1 MTATPIVTFETATQS
16 GFIGT
21 TQTVNLSFS
30 NGGAPGETGY
40 APYIDVILPING
52 ADGGGV
58 GNSPVN
64 DGVTLLGATF
74 LGRPLVQ
81 TQVVFDGAGNAT
93 HPFAKDSGGNAIIVT
108 GNPGDTLLVLTLPFG
123 SFTTEQT
130 PADVVLRLGVSNLA
144 DVGVP
149 LPITATG
156 GFAFGADEFN
166 NPGADAP
173 IRGAAA
179 ATQIDPIVATLDKIY
194 IGPEQE
200 TATGPS
206 YPRVWQIEATFADG
220 QPFTNVVLTDRVPD
234 GVVIVGTPRLIDNLT
249 GNPLPG
255 SVSVTGPY
263 GSQVVT
269 GTFDGTIIGGGV
281 KPTLEFDFY
290 VTEFLANGT
299 PVLDQATGAFRLL
312 ENNAKLDADWQ
323 PIDGRDGPT
332 QITIDP
338 TDPEDI
344 LEAQSVAIQKYVALV
359 SPTDDTIVDP
369 DADGNGVPDWQP
381 GGTLKYTLDGQ
392 VSNYFE
398 MKNLMMK
405 DTLGDGQTFK
415 PGYVPQ
421 VVISEAG
428 AVIYTGP
435 VVYTLSPKNAAGETF
450 IQFDIAQTL
459 RNAGINDDVLDGNG
473 GGLTGNP
480 HGTAYNQATAVVTFE
495 TTIDAQY
502 TGPIGAGLDRYV
514 DQGDPVNNNVL
525 FGGQVNSTGNYI
537 EDDSAAGVVLPVSQ
551 VDKSIYAI
559 NADTALGSSILDP
572 SPRIQ
577 SGDLITYRLTLDLPL
592 TSAHSVKLTDY
603 LPLPVLRALD
613 LDANGITDGA
623 MTRAGDGTIPLVNQ
637 WSFGPTDQFLANAG
651 VIPTITRSGPGNA
664 LTFNFGDVLNPNYP
678 ATHLDLLFTVRV
690 NDAAFGDGLLLTNQV
705 TASEKNSFGV
715 VSQDN
720 EIVQFILG
728 EPRLKITKG
737 IVAEDNNTG
746 AYFDAPVGPT
756 GITWNAP
763 GSATAFSGTITSDLL
778 ASQAVNANLIQA
790 DARDTVTF
798 AIVLENVGSGPRGAF
813 DTLIKDTVPAGFT
826 LGAVPVNL
834 KVTDGTGA
842 ALSYTGTAADL
853 FGAGIQL
860 VDPGARQGAIGAYDA
875 TSGKNIVVITY
886 DLRLDNNVAST
897 QAIVNTAT
905 TAKYAA
911 EENGISRV
919 PTDNLPDSDDAY
931 VFVTPQVG
939 KVFISSSNPDTGLGE
954 GDGNVPDLGIGE
966 LITWRFSATI
976 AEGVSRQLKL
986 IDILPGGNSSY
997 SGGPFELVTVSTA
1010 TVGANIIGAGVNAG
1024 KTGVISDTN
1033 GDGINDTVTFDFGDV
1048 TNTADNMATAAD
1060 TISFDITARVL
1071 DRPSNYA
1078 GETEYN
1084 RATVQVTDPNGTVR
1098 NTDSS
1103 AAVEIVEPHL
1113 QLDKSANPTTIDAN
1127 DTYTYTVTLTNR
1139 ADNFGAAAYD
1149 VSIDDLLN
1157 QLAPNAVFLPGT
1169 VVIASAPGGAGAAI
1183 VTGNGVA
1190 DTKVKV
1196 TAAKLLEGE
1205 AITLTFQAKST
1216 MGAISG
1222 QTIHNDATATATSQP
1237 NTPPSD
1243 RPYSVTDPAD
1253 VTIASPSITK
1263 TVFATSFADTGSAQ
1277 FNGGNPDVKVD
1288 EIVTYRMVVTVP
1300 EGQSINFRVI
1310 DQLADQVIAGGGSGV
1325 LKYIPGSAK
1334 VISAGA
1340 NLTSVSGILTPAV
1353 SNTDSDSDGN
1363 AETVTYSFG
1372 NVTNTADNVSD
1383 AKDQIVFEIQARA
1396 QNLDTNQNGDVLTN
1410 RVQAVTDFSESDV
1423 ARASVDFVQPELDI
1437 QKNTSFGTGD
1447 AADVATYTVTIQHTG
1462 NSTHTAY
1469 NLALG
1474 DLLAPGITLVA
1485 NSATTTAGTISEA
1498 GGKIGLTLSS
1508 LALGQSVTITYQA
1521 RLADNVVDGQTIRNT
1536 ANLTY
1541 QTDPTPGRILED
1553 SDYEDIHVAIAD
1565 TIVKDLISTDNS
1577 YTPGSDVVAGETI
1590 TYRLT
1595 VTLGEGAQRLIVDD
1609 VLPTGLTPV
1618 SSKVLSLGNIAGTSV
1633 LAVGAAGTVSGQTI
1647 TFNFGDVINAGD
1659 NAVTAGDS
1667 VTIEVVATVAPG
1679 TAGGLALVN
1688 TATVRPT
1695 TPSNPYGVPPG
1706 TPMTPSSDTETVNT
1720 LALPKLGD
1728 KAFEDLNADGIQQPG
1743 EPGIAG
1749 VTVQLYSR
1757 DTGALVGTQVTDGNG
1772 LYLFTNVKPGTYY
1785 EVWSLPSGFVR
1796 TTQDQGT
1803 DAADSDAS
1811 AATGV
1816 TADFVMLGNQDDLT
1830 RDAGYWKPVKIG
1842 DTVTTDT
1849 NGNGIQDAGDTPLA
1863 GVTVNLLDGSG
1874 NVLTSTV
1881 TDALGNYLFVGLKPG
1896 TYAVGFVKPPEY
1908 VFTLKDTGSND
1919 SLDSDADRVTGQT
1932 VAKTYISGDDD
1943 RTIDAGL
1950 YIPVKL
1956 GDRVFED
1963 QNGNGIQ
1970 DAGDT
1975 NLAGVTVNL
1984 LNGAN
1989 AVIGSTTTDA
1999 NGNYL
2004 FTGLAP
2010 GSYAVQVVKPD
2021 GTYFFTNP
2029 DVGGNDAID
2038 SDTNTTTGNTPVKL
2052 YVSGD
2057 DDRTIDSGLYR
2068 LAKIGDYAF
2077 VDRNGNGVNDAGDT
2091 PLGGVTVQLIN
2102 TATNTVVAAA
2112 TTAPDGSYLF
2122 NVPPGTYKE
2131 VFTAPAGYVPTIQG
2145 QGTPSTDS
2153 NPDATGTTPNFS
2165 VTSGG
2170 QDLTIDAGFYI
2181 PVKIGDRVFEDQN
2194 GNGIQDAED
2203 TNLAGVTVNLL
2214 NGAGTV
2220 VGTQQTD
2227 ANGNYLF
2234 TGLRPQD
2241 YQVEF
2246 VRPAGFITTAPDTGV
2261 NDTIDSDASLAN
2273 GRAPVK
2279 TYFSGDDDR
2288 TIDAG
2293 YYRPVTIGDRA
2304 FVDINKDGL
2313 QQALEPG
2320 LAGVIVTLID
2330 DRTGLIVGT
2339 QTTGVTG
2346 DYLFTGY
2353 KPSEYHVEFVAPTG
2367 YAPTLAMVGSNRAID
2382 SNPNA
2387 AGVAPGIRLLS
2398 GQTDLTIDAGFQDG
2412 GKVSGSVFLDL
2423 PPGICGYKL
2432 PDAVFEGIKV
2442 ELITTTGLIA
2452 GITFTDAA
2460 GKYAFDNLAPASYV
2474 VRFTNPDGTVF
2485 TSPKVAGTQGTR
2497 DSDVNPDT
2505 GLTDAFTLVLGQEVT
2520 QINAGLDYTGVGLTG
2535 LQPITLPDGGGSYN
2549 FNNPGA
2555 YAIGGQGSYN
2565 MMGNGGS
2572 VYFIGGTGDNNLQGS
2587 GSSGAILLGG
2597 GGSNIMEGTGGRDII
2612 IGGCGPNNF
2621 QGLGSNNFQ
2630 GLGSGN
2636 GCWPYDLLVGGIQND
2651 IITSNSGNAI
2661 IIGGNGNDAIDGQ
2674 GVFVGG
2680 PNTGTVTYSGTTVTG
2695 YTVGDHIKISGLST
2709 VNYQVGDGVQWIEN
2723 FNPGRGDTIEVWGYG
2738 APIATGLV
2746 NGQYVMV
2753 FGPNSAL
2760 VLNGYQPQNGPLL
2773 GVNYHPNQASMP
2785 GAFGHLDA
2793 LPPVILAPGV
2803 DSFLGTQGDDI
2814 AIATDAFTTFTGNAG
2829 DDIAF
2834 GGEGGNLFVDGAGND
2849 TYIGGGGNDIFR
2861 LTEGSNQVIGCSGN
2875 DVVQFN
2881 VTRAQATITTKPNG
2895 TTVVVTPQGEQVLT
2909 GVEWLSFTDQNVQ
2922 LSPTSGGA
2930 VFFGTAGND
2939 SFNITNVNDL
2949 VIERMGGGIDTA
2961 WVSVD
2966 GWTLSPEVENGRLT
2980 GNATTITGN
2989 ALNNVL
2995 VANAT
3000 KASTVTG
3007 AGGNDE
3013 IWGGS
3018 ANGSVLNGGAGDDV
3032 IRSGSGIETMIGG
3045 KGNDQFVVNNAGDT
3059 VVENAGEGTDTAWV
3073 GVNGWTVGANVEI
3086 VRLFGGASS
3095 VAFAGNAQVVADA
3108 GGSTIVA
3115 QLGDNV
3121 FWGNGGADTFVGAA
3135 GNDIFRAGGGVT
3147 KMYGGA
3153 GNDHYVIKN
3162 LGDQAFEN
3170 ANEGYDTAWI
3180 AVNDWTVGNNIE
3192 VAYLSGTATNL
3203 TGNSTGGNL
3212 VANSGAGSTLTAGS
3226 GLTTFWGSSFADTF
3240 NIGTGGSTVYGY
3252 GGADNFHF
3260 GNATWGVVEVADF
3273 SRAQGDVLDFRGS
3286 GFTSTNDFTIT
3297 TYADKNVIENG
3308 AGQIILYG
3316 MSAALLN
3323 SDFIFA

>member
-1 MTATPIVTFETATQS
+1 MTATPTVTFLNAAQS

-21 TQTVNLSFS
+21 TQTVNLRFDNTGS
-30 NGGAPGETGY
+30 GAETGY

-52 ADGGGV
+52 NDGAGFD
-58 GNSPVN
+58 NNPVN
-64 DGVTLLGATF
+64 DGVTLIGATY

-81 TQVVFDGAGNAT
+81 TQVTFNNFGQAQ
-93 HPFAKDSGGNAIIVT
+93 HPFARDAAGNPIIVT
-108 GNPGDTLLVLTLPFG
+108 GSPGDTLLVLTLPFG

-130 PADVVLRLGVSNLA
+130 PADVVLKLNVSNLA
-144 DVGVP
+144 DLGVP

-156 GFAFGADEFN
+156 GFAYGADEFN
-166 NPGADAP
+166 NPTSDAP
-173 IRGAAA
+173 IRGATAT
-179 ATQIDPIVATLDKIY
+179 TQIDPTVATLDKIY
-194 IGPEQE
+194 LGPEQE

-206 YPRVWQIEATFADG
+206 YPRTWLVQGEFAAG
-220 QPFTNVVLTDRVPD
+220 QQFTNVKLTDNIPD
-234 GVVIVGTPRLIDNLT
+234 GVIILGTRLEDEN
-249 GNPLPG
+249 GNPLAG
-255 SVSVTGPY
+255 TVSITGAY
-263 GSQVVT
+263 GHQTVV
-269 GTFDGTIIGGGV
+269 GNFAGTIIGGNV
-281 KPTLEFDFY
+281 KPTLVIDYY
-290 VTEFLANGT
+290 VTEFLSTGE
-299 PVLDQATGAFRLL
+299 PVLAQATGAFRPL
-312 ENNAKLDADWQ
+312 ENNAKLDADWD
-323 PIDGRDGPT
+323 PIDGRDANT
-332 QITIDP
+332 HIVIDP
-338 TDPEDI
+338 AGPEDI
-344 LEAQSVAIQKYVALV
+344 VTAKSVAVQKSVALV
-359 SPTDDTIVDP
+359 SPTNPNIVDP

-398 MKNLMMK
+398 MKDLVMK

-415 PGYVPQ
+415 AGFVPQ

-428 AVIYTGP
+428 NPIYTGP
-435 VVYTLSPKNAAGETF
+435 VVYTLSPKDAAGKTF

-459 RNAGINDDVLDGNG
+459 RNAGIIDDVLDGNG
-473 GGLTGNP
+473 GTLEGNP
-480 HGTAYNQATAVVTFE
+480 HSANYNQATAVVTFE
-495 TTIDAQY
+495 TTIDQQY

-514 DQGDPVNNNVL
+514 DQGDPINNDVL
-525 FGGQVNSTGNYI
+525 FGGQVNSTGRYI
-537 EDDSAAGVVLPVSQ
+537 EDDSHAGVVLPVSE
-551 VDKSIYAI
+551 VEKSIYAI
-559 NADTALGSSILDP
+559 NADTALGSTILDP

-577 SGDLITYRLTLDLPL
+577 AGDLITYRLTLDMPL

-613 LDANGITDGA
+613 LDADGFNDGA
-623 MTRAGDGTIPLVNQ
+623 MTRAGNGTIPLVNQ
-637 WSFGPTDQFLANAG
+637 WSFGPDDQFLANAG

-705 TASEKNSFGV
+705 TSSEKNSFGT

-720 EIVQFILG
+720 EIVQFVLG

-746 AYFDAPVGPT
+746 AYLDAAAGP
-756 GITWNAP
+756 GGVTWNAP
-763 GSATAFSGTITSDLL
+763 GSATPFTGIINSNGLAGTP
-778 ASQAVNANLIQA
+778 VNANLFQA
-790 DARDTVTF
+790 DAADTVKF
-798 AIVLENVGSGPRGAF
+798 AVVLENLGSGPRGAF
-813 DTLIKDTVPAGFT
+813 DLVIRDTIPGGFT
-826 LGAVPVNL
+826 LGAVPLNL

-842 ALSYTGTAADL
+842 PLAFTGAPADL
-853 FGAGIQL
+853 FGSGIQL
-860 VDPGARQGAIGAYDA
+860 ADPALHQGAVGAYNA
-875 TSGKNIVVITY
+875 TSGKNVVVVTY
-886 DLRLDNNVAST
+886 DLKVDFDVQSYARLT
-897 QAIVNTAT
+897 NTAT
-905 TAKYAA
+905 TASYAA
-911 EENGISRV
+911 EEGGISRV
-919 PTDNLPDSDDAY
+919 PTDGLADSDQA
-931 VFVTPQVG
+931 FVDITPKIG
-939 KVFISSSNPDTGLGE
+939 KVVVTTSNPDTGSSE
-954 GDGNVPDLGIGE
+954 GNGNLPDLAIGE
-966 LITWRFSATI
+966 LVTWRVTVAVPEGLSYNLTI
-976 AEGVSRQLKL
+976 K
-986 IDILPGGNSSY
+986 DILPGGLGAASS
-997 SGGPFELVTVSTA
+997 GKFAIVSATPA
-1010 TVGANIIGAGVNAG
+1010 TVGSNLIDHSVA
-1024 KTGVISDTN
+1024 TTLPTVISDSN
-1033 GDGINDTVTFDFGDV
+1033 GDGINDTATVSLGATVYNPPDNVEDARDRVT
-1048 TNTADNMATAAD
+1048 
-1060 TISFDITARVL
+1060 FDITARVL
-1071 DRPSNYA
+1071 DLPANNA
-1078 GETEYN
+1078 GNTETN
-1084 RATVQVTDPNGTVR
+1084 KAIVSATAPDGTTRSTEVTN
-1098 NTDSS
+1098 S
-1103 AAVEIVEPHL
+1103 VEIVEPHL
-1113 QLDKSANPTTIDAN
+1113 AISKTSNVSTVDAN
-1127 DTYTYTVTLTNR
+1127 DTFTYTVTLTNNS
-1139 ADNFGAAAYD
+1139 DNYGAPAYD

-1169 VVIASAPGGAGAAI
+1169 VNITAAPAGANAAI
-1183 VTGNGVA
+1183 VTGNGGA

-1196 TAAKLLEGE
+1196 TADKLLEGQS
-1205 AITLTFQAKST
+1205 ITLTFQAKAT
-1216 MGAISG
+1216 ANAISG
-1222 QTIHNDATATATSQP
+1222 QTIHNDATADATSQP
-1237 NTPPSD
+1237 GTPPSD
-1243 RPYSVTDPAD
+1243 RPYHVTDPND

-1263 TVFATSFADTGSAQ
+1263 SVTATSFADTGSAQ
-1277 FNGGNPDVKVD
+1277 FDGGNPDVKVD

-1310 DQLADQVIAGGGSGV
+1310 DQLADQVTAGGGSGV
-1325 LKYIPGSAK
+1325 LQYIPGSAK

-1340 NLTSVSGILTPAV
+1340 NLSAASGILTPV
-1353 SNTDSDSDGN
+1353 ISNTDSDSDGN

-1372 NVTNTADNVSD
+1372 NLTNTADNVSD

-1396 QNLDTNQNGDVLTN
+1396 QNLNTNQNGDVLTN
-1410 RVQAVTDFSESDV
+1410 RVRAVTDFSQSDE
-1423 ARASVDFVQPELDI
+1423 ARASVDFVQPELDV
-1437 QKNTSFGTGD
+1437 QKTTSFGTGD
-1447 AADVATYTVTIQHTG
+1447 AADVATYTVTIRHTG

-1474 DLLAPGITLVA
+1474 DLLAPGITLVGG
-1485 NSATTTAGTISEA
+1485 SATTTAGAISEA
-1498 GGKIGLTLSS
+1498 GGKIGLTLGS

-1521 RLADNVVDGQTIRNT
+1521 RLANNVVDGQSITNT

-1541 QTDPTPGRILED
+1541 QTDPTPGRILTD
-1553 SDYEDIHVAIAD
+1553 SDDATIHVAIAD

-1577 YTPGSDVVAGETI
+1577 YTPGSNVVAGETI
-1590 TYRLT
+1590 TYKLT

-1618 SSKVLSLGNIAGTSV
+1618 SSRVLSLGNIAGSSA
-1633 LAVGAAGTVSGQTI
+1633 LNVGDAGVQSGQTV

-1659 NAVTAGDS
+1659 NTVTAGDK
-1667 VTIEVVATVAPG
+1667 VEIEIVAKVAPG

-1695 TPSNPYGVPPG
+1695 TPNNPYGVPPG

-1728 KAFEDLNADGIQQPG
+1728 KAFEDLNADGIQQTG

-1749 VTVQLYSR
+1749 VTVQLFSR
-1757 DTGALVGTQVTDGNG
+1757 DTGLLVDTKVTDGNG
-1772 LYLFTNVKPGTYY
+1772 LYLFTDVKPGTYY
-1785 EVWSLPSGFVR
+1785 EVWSLPTGFVR
-1796 TTQDQGT
+1796 TTADQGA
-1803 DAADSDAS
+1803 DNADSDAS
-1811 AATGV
+1811 ATTGV
-1816 TADFVMLGNQDDLT
+1816 TADFVMLGGQDDLT
-1830 RDAGYWKPVKIG
+1830 RDAGYWKPVTIG
-1842 DTVTTDT
+1842 NNVTEDN
-1849 NGNGIQDAGDTPLA
+1849 NGNNILDAGDTPLS
-1863 GVTVNLLDGSG
+1863 GVTVNLLNSSG
-1874 NVLTSTV
+1874 AVVGTQQ
-1881 TDALGNYLFVGLKPG
+1881 TDSNGNYLFVGLKPG
-1896 TYAVGFVKPPEY
+1896 TYSVEFVKPTGF
-1908 VFTLKDTGSND
+1908 VFSDQFSGSNTAID
-1919 SLDSDADRVTGQT
+1919 SNANTTTGKS
-1932 VAKTYISGDDD
+1932 VPITYISGADD
-1943 RTIDAGL
+1943 RTIDALL
-1950 YIPVKL
+1950 YRPVTI

-1975 NLAGVTVNL
+1975 NLSGVTVKL
-1984 LNGAN
+1984 LDGSN
-1989 AVIGSTTTDA
+1989 AVVGSAVTDT

-2004 FTGLAP
+2004 FTGLRP
-2010 GSYAVQVVKPD
+2010 GSYHIQVVKPD
-2021 GTYFFTNP
+2021 GTYFFTAPNAA
-2029 DVGGNDAID
+2029 GSTAAND
-2038 SDTNTTTGNTPVKL
+2038 SDTDTTTGITPVKL

-2057 DDRTIDSGLYR
+2057 DDRTIDSGLYK
-2068 LAKIGDYAF
+2068 LARIGDYAF
-2077 VDRNGNGVNDAGDT
+2077 VDRNGDGIQNAGDT
-2091 PLGGVTVQLIN
+2091 PLGGVQVHLID
-2102 TATNTVVAAA
+2102 TATNTVVATA
-2112 TTAPDGSYLF
+2112 TTAPDGSYGF
-2122 NVPPGTYKE
+2122 TVKPGTYKE
-2131 VFTAPAGYVPTIQG
+2131 IFTPPAGYVPTITG
-2145 QGTPSTDS
+2145 QGTAATDS
-2153 NPDATGTTPNFS
+2153 NPNATGTTPNFS

-2194 GNGIQDAED
+2194 GNGIQDVED
-2203 TNLAGVTVNLL
+2203 TNLANVRVDLL
-2214 NGAGTV
+2214 DGTGAIV
-2220 VGTQQTD
+2220 ATQFTD
-2227 ANGNYLF
+2227 LNGNYLF
-2234 TGLRPQD
+2234 TGLRPQE
-2241 YQVEF
+2241 YQVQF
-2246 VRPAGFITTAPDTGV
+2246 VKPAGFITTAPDTGL
-2261 NDTIDSDASLAN
+2261 NDTIDSDANTTTGLAP
-2273 GRAPVK
+2273 RK

-2313 QQALEPG
+2313 QQSLEPG

-2330 DRTGLIVGT
+2330 DRTGLTVGT
-2339 QTTGVTG
+2339 QTTDANGN
-2346 DYLFTGY
+2346 YLFTGY

-2387 AGVAPGIRLLS
+2387 AGVAPQIRLLS
-2398 GQTDLTIDAGFQDG
+2398 GQTDLTIDAGYRDG

-2452 GITFTDAA
+2452 GITTTDAA
-2460 GKYAFDNLAPASYV
+2460 GRYSFDGLAPSTYV

-2485 TSPKVAGTQGTR
+2485 TSPKVAGTQGAR

-2535 LQPITLPDGGGSYN
+2535 LQPIYLPDGGGSYN
-2549 FNNPGA
+2549 FNNAGA

-2587 GSSGAILLGG
+2587 GASGAILLGG
-2597 GGSNIMEGTGGRDII
+2597 GGSNIMEGTAGRDII

-2630 GLGSGN
+2630 GLGGGN

-2651 IITSNSGNAI
+2651 TITSNSGNAI

-2680 PNTGTVTYSGTTVTG
+2680 PNTGTVTYSGTTATG
-2695 YTVGDHIKISGLST
+2695 FTVGDHIKISGLST

-2773 GVNYHPNQASMP
+2773 GVNYHPNQSSMP

-2861 LTEGSNQVIGCSGN
+2861 LTEGSNQVLGCSGN

-2949 VIERMGGGIDTA
+2949 VVERVGGGTDTA

-2980 GNATTITGN
+2980 GNATSLTGN

-3000 KASTVTG
+3000 RASTVTG

-3045 KGNDQFVVNNAGDT
+3045 KGNDQFVVNNVGDT
-3059 VVENAGEGTDTAWV
+3059 VIENAGEGTDTAWV

-3170 ANEGYDTAWI
+3170 ANEGYDTAWV
-3180 AVNDWTVGNNIE
+3180 AVNGWTVGNNIE
-3192 VAYLSGTATNL
+3192 VAYLSGSATTL

-3226 GLTTFWGSSFADTF
+3226 GLTTFWGSGFADTF

-3260 GNATWGVVEVADF
+3260 GQASWGVVEVADF
-3273 SRAQGDVLDFRGS
+3273 SRAQGDRLDFRGS